1 MSKDFDAEL
10 DSIVG
15 AHRAADDAAKQRQA
29 DSQAAAAA
37 FAKAWEACRNGL
49 VKPLL
54 NEIVQKLAS
63 RGVGAQFGEL
73 AGGALS
79 LTVPIPGMPLN
90 VRGHEHPQLS
100 IIPSSGPMNV
110 TFKYAI
116 PGAKQTAYPVEQITR
131 EVIEQHA
138 LQLVRSVYG
147 QP

>member
-1 MSKDFDAEL
+1 
-10 DSIVG
+10 
-15 AHRAADDAAKQRQA
+15 
-29 DSQAAAAA
+29 
-37 FAKAWEACRNGL
+37 
-49 VKPLL
+49 
-54 NEIVQKLAS
+54 
-63 RGVGAQFGEL
+63 
-73 AGGALS
+73 
-79 LTVPIPGMPLN
+79 MPLN

-116 PGAKQTAYPVEQITR
+116 QGAKQTAYPVDQITR